1 MRENYYYGQGKVFL
15 APRDNKRAFRWVGD
29 VSSLKIAFSYEQQI
43 TKASR
48 GGQLYQNQRIITGAS
63 GSISST
69 WHNFSVE
76 NLALLLGAQP
86 VDEPFSFNEQ
96 FAIPDGVVKGDII
109 ALPHTTIFN
118 VSINGLERDADY
130 VVDRQFGTIEFLVT
144 PKSAGLIAAYEH
156 LFNQWLPFFSAKT
169 QEFYLRFQGVNLAE
183 DSAPLLLELYRVSV
197 DPLAALEMISSGN
210 DLSGIDMTSL
220 ILPDFNQHTESV
232 FSYFGKLQIVNSSSS
247 QPPQT
252 ALMYDGRAN
261 YDGQYQYR
269 GK

>member
-29 VSSLKIAFSYEQQI
+29 VSTLKIAFSYEQQI

-63 GSISST
+63 GSVSST

-96 FAIPDGVVKGDII
+96 FALPDGIVKGDII
-109 ALPHTTIFN
+109 ALPHTSVFN
-118 VSINGLERDADY
+118 VSINGLERNADY
-130 VVDRQFGTIEFLVT
+130 IADRQFGTIEFLVT
-144 PKSAGLIAAYEH
+144 PETTGLIAGYDH
-156 LFNQWLPFFSAKT
+156 LFNQWLPFFSVKPL
-169 QEFYLRFQGVNLAE
+169 EFYLRFQGVNLAE
-183 DSAPLLLELYRVSV
+183 DTAPVMLELYRVSV
-197 DPLAALEMISSGN
+197 DPLATLEMISSGP
-210 DLSGIDMTSL
+210 DISGMDMTSL
-220 ILPDFNQHTESV
+220 ILPDFNQQAGTS
-232 FSYFGKLQIVNSSSS
+232 FSYFGRMQVVAPQSP
-247 QPPQT
+247 QPPQI
-252 ALMYDGRAN
+252 ALTYDGRAS
-261 YDGQYQYR
+261 YDGQFQYR

>member
-29 VSSLKIAFSYEQQI
+29 VSTLKIAFSYEQQL

-63 GSISST
+63 GSVSST

-86 VDEPFSFNEQ
+86 VDEPFSFNER
-96 FAIPDGVVKGDII
+96 FALPDGIVKGDII
-109 ALPHTTIFN
+109 ALPHTTVYN
-118 VSINGLERDADY
+118 VSINGLERDTDY
-130 VVDRQFGTIEFLVT
+130 VIDRQFGTIEFLVT
-144 PKSAGLIAAYEH
+144 PEPSGLIAAYEH

-183 DSAPLLLELYRVSV
+183 DSAPVLLELYRVSV

-210 DLSGIDMTSL
+210 DIAGMDMTSL
-220 ILPDFNQHTESV
+220 ILPDFNQQTESV
-232 FSYFGKLQIVNSSSS
+232 FSYFGKLQIVNSQSAQS
-247 QPPQT
+247 PQS
-252 ALMYDGRAN
+252 ALTYNGRAK

>member
-15 APRDNKRAFRWVGD
+15 APGDNKHAFRWVGD

-48 GGQLYQNQRIITGAS
+48 GGQLYQNQRIITGTS

-96 FAIPDGVVKGDII
+96 FALPDGIVKGDII
-109 ALPHTTIFN
+109 ALPHTTVFN

-130 VVDRQFGTIEFLVT
+130 IVDRQFGMIEFLAT
-144 PKSAGLIAAYEH
+144 PESSGLIAAYEH
-156 LFNQWLPFFSAKT
+156 LFNQWLPFFSAET

-183 DSAPLLLELYRVSV
+183 DSSPVLLELYRVSV

-210 DLSGIDMTSL
+210 DIAGMEMASV
-220 ILPDFNQHTESV
+220 ILPDFSQQRGTA
-232 FSYFGKLQIVNSSSS
+232 FSYFGKMQLVT
-247 QPPQT
+247 QPPSLT
-252 ALMYDGRAN
+252 YNGKASFDGT
-261 YDGQYQYR
+261 YQYR

>member
-96 FAIPDGVVKGDII
+96 FALPDGIVKGDII

-118 VSINGLERDADY
+118 VSIHGLERDADY
-130 VVDRQFGTIEFLVT
+130 VVDRQFGTIEFLATPDVT
-144 PKSAGLIAAYEH
+144 GMIAEYDH
-156 LFNQWLPFFSAKT
+156 LFNQWLPFFSVKP

-183 DSAPLLLELYRVSV
+183 DSTPVLLELYRVSV
-197 DPLAALEMISSGN
+197 DPLATLEMISSGM
-210 DLSGIDMTSL
+210 DIAGMDMTSL
-220 ILPDFNQHTESV
+220 ILPDFNQQASSV
-232 FSYFGKLQIVNSSSS
+232 FSYFGQIQLVT
-247 QPPQT
+247 PQSPSLT
-252 ALMYDGRAN
+252 YNGRAD
-261 YDGQYQYR
+261 YDGQYRYR

>member
-29 VSSLKIAFSYEQQI
+29 VSTLKIAFSYEQQI

-96 FAIPDGVVKGDII
+96 FAVPDGVVKGDII
-109 ALPHTTIFN
+109 ALPHTTVFN
-118 VSINGLERDADY
+118 VNINGLERNSDY
-130 VVDRQFGTIEFLVT
+130 VVDRQFGTIEFLESPEST
-144 PKSAGLIAAYEH
+144 GLVVAYEH

-183 DSAPLLLELYRVSV
+183 DSAPVLLVLYRVSV

-210 DLSGIDMTSL
+210 DMTGMEMTSL
-220 ILPDFNQHTESV
+220 ILPDFTQQTESV
-232 FSYFGKLQIVNSSSS
+232 FSYFGKLQVVNSQST
-247 QPPQT
+247 QPPQSPLT
-252 ALMYDGRAN
+252 YNGRAK

>member
-29 VSSLKIAFSYEQQI
+29 VSTLKIAFSYEQQI

-48 GGQLYQNQRIITGAS
+48 GGQLYQNQRVITGAS

-96 FAIPDGVVKGDII
+96 FALPDGIVKGDII
-109 ALPHTTIFN
+109 ALPHTTVFN
-118 VSINGLERDADY
+118 VSINGLERDTDY

-144 PKSAGLIAAYEH
+144 PESSSLTAEYEH
-156 LFNQWLPFFSAKT
+156 LFNQWLPFFSAQA

-183 DSAPLLLELYRVSV
+183 DSSPVLLEIYRVSV

-210 DLSGIDMTSL
+210 DIAGLEMTSL
-220 ILPDFNQHTESV
+220 ILPDFNQQNKSPLN
-232 FSYFGKLQIVNSSSS
+232 YFGHLQMVKRLPILTYNG
-247 QPPQT
+247 Q
-252 ALMYDGRAN
+252 AKYDGIH
-261 YDGQYQYR
+261 QYR

>member
-96 FAIPDGVVKGDII
+96 FALPDGIVKGDII
-109 ALPHTTIFN
+109 ALPHTTVFN
-118 VSINGLERDADY
+118 VSINGLERDTDY

-144 PKSAGLIAAYEH
+144 PETAGLTAAYEH

-169 QEFYLRFQGVNLAE
+169 QDFYLRFQGVNIAE
-183 DSAPLLLELYRVSV
+183 DSAPVLLELYRVSV

-210 DLSGIDMTSL
+210 SLASIDMNSL
-220 ILPDFNQHTESV
+220 ILPDFAQKAETV
-232 FSYFGKLQIVNSSSS
+232 FSYFGQIQLATPYSPQS
-247 QPPQT
+247 PQT
-252 ALMYDGRAN
+252 ALRYNGRAN

>member
-15 APRDNKRAFRWVGD
+15 APRDNKRVFRWVGD
-29 VSSLKIAFSYEQQI
+29 VSTLKIAFSYEQQI

-96 FAIPDGVVKGDII
+96 FAIPDGIVKGDII
-109 ALPHTTIFN
+109 ALPHTTVFN
-118 VSINGLERDADY
+118 VKINGLERDTDY
-130 VVDRQFGTIEFLVT
+130 VVDRQFGMIEFLVT
-144 PKSAGLIAAYEH
+144 PESAGLIAVYEH

-169 QEFYLRFQGVNLAE
+169 QEFYLRFQGMNLAE
-183 DSAPLLLELYRVSV
+183 DSAPVLLELYRVSI
-197 DPLAALEMISSGN
+197 DPLSTLEMISSGN
-210 DLSGIDMTSL
+210 DIAGMEMTSV
-220 ILPDFNQHTESV
+220 ILPDFNQHEPSP
-232 FSYFGKLQIVNSSSS
+232 FSYFGRIHLVTP
-247 QPPQT
+247 QPNLTYNGQVK
-252 ALMYDGRAN
+252 YDGKH
-261 YDGQYQYR
+261 QYR

>member
-29 VSSLKIAFSYEQQI
+29 VSALKIAFSYEQQI

-48 GGQLYQNQRIITGAS
+48 GGKLYQSQRIITGAS

-76 NLALLLGAQP
+76 NLALLLGAQL

-96 FAIPDGVVKGDII
+96 FAIPDGIVKGDII
-109 ALPHTTIFN
+109 ALPHTTVFN
-118 VSINGLERDADY
+118 VSINGLERDVDY

-144 PKSAGLIAAYEH
+144 PGTAGLIAVYEH

-169 QEFYLRFQGVNLAE
+169 QEFYLRFQGMNLAE
-183 DSAPLLLELYRVSV
+183 DSAPVLLELYRVSV
-197 DPLAALEMISSGN
+197 DPLATLEMISSGT
-210 DLSGIDMTSL
+210 DIAGVDMTSL
-220 ILPDFNQHTESV
+220 ILPDFNQQTGTA
-232 FSYFGKLQIVNSSSS
+232 FSYFGRMQIISSQRS
-247 QPPQT
+247 QPPQGILT
-252 ALMYDGRAN
+252 YDGRAN
-261 YDGQYQYR
+261 YDGKYQYR

>member
-86 VDEPFSFNEQ
+86 VEEPFSGNETV
-96 FAIPDGVVKGDII
+96 ALPAGIVRGDII
-109 ALPHTTIFN
+109 ALPHTTVFN
-118 VSINGLERDADY
+118 VAIAGLERDVDY
-130 VVDRQFGTIEFLVT
+130 MVDRQFGTIEFLST
-144 PKSAGLIAAYEH
+144 PAVEVRTAKYDH
-156 LFNQWLPFFSAKT
+156 LYNQWLPFFSEKF
-169 QEFYLRFQGVNLAE
+169 QEFYLRFHGVNIAE
-183 DSAPLLLELYRVSV
+183 DSAPVLLELYRVSV
-197 DPLAALEMISSGN
+197 DPLATLEMISSGTGLAN
-210 DLSGIDMTSL
+210 LDMTSL
-220 ILPDFNQHTESV
+220 ILPDFNQQSGSE
-232 FSYFGKLQIVNSSSS
+232 FSYFGRVQLMNSQTL
-247 QPPQT
+247 QPPQMPLT
-252 ALMYDGRAN
+252 YDGRAN
-261 YDGQYQYR
+261 FDGQYKYR

>member
-29 VSSLKIAFSYEQQI
+29 VSALKMAFSYEQQI

-48 GGQLYQNQRIITGAS
+48 GGQLYQDQRIITGAS

-76 NLALLLGAQP
+76 NLALLLGAQA
-86 VDEPFSFNEQ
+86 VDEPFSFNESVVLP
-96 FAIPDGVVKGDII
+96 AGIVKGDVI
-109 ALPHTTIFN
+109 ALPHTTVFN
-118 VSINGLERDADY
+118 VSITGLERDSDY
-130 VVDRQFGTIEFLVT
+130 IVDRQFGTIEFLST
-144 PKSAGLIAAYEH
+144 PAVGVRTAEYDH
-156 LFNQWLPFFSAKT
+156 LYNQWLPFFSANP

-183 DSAPLLLELYRVSV
+183 DSAPVLLELYRVSV
-197 DPLAALEMISSGN
+197 DPLATLEMISSGT
-210 DLSGIDMTSL
+210 DIAGMDMTSL
-220 ILPDFNQHTESV
+220 ILPDFNQQTGTA
-232 FSYFGKLQIVNSSSS
+232 FSYFGRLQVIAPQSP
-247 QPPQT
+247 QPPQV
-252 ALMYDGRAN
+252 ALTYDGRAN

>member
-1 MRENYYYGQGKVFL
+1 MRGNYYYDQGQVFL
-15 APRDNKRAFRWVGD
+15 APRDNKRTPRWVGD

-86 VDEPFSFNEQ
+86 VDEPFSFDEQ
-96 FAIPDGVVKGDII
+96 FALPDGIVKGDII
-109 ALPHTTIFN
+109 ALPHTTVFN
-118 VSINGLERDADY
+118 ISINGPERDTDY
-130 VVDRQFGTIEFLVT
+130 VVDRQFGTIEFLAT
-144 PKSAGLIAAYEH
+144 PESEGLIAVYEH

-169 QEFYLRFQGVNLAE
+169 QEFYLRFQGISLAE
-183 DSAPLLLELYRVSV
+183 TAAPVLMELYRFSV

-210 DLSGIDMTSL
+210 DISGIDMTSL
-220 ILPDFNQHTESV
+220 ILPDFNQQAESV
-232 FSYFGKLQIVNSSSS
+232 FSFFAG
-247 QPPQT
+247 
-252 ALMYDGRAN
+252 
-261 YDGQYQYR
+261 YR
-269 GK
+269 SWLRIFHNLRKQL

>member
-1 MRENYYYGQGKVFL
+1 MFL

-76 NLALLLGAQP
+76 NLALLLGAQL

-96 FAIPDGVVKGDII
+96 FAIPDGIVKGDII
-109 ALPHTTIFN
+109 ALPHTTVFN
-118 VSINGLERDADY
+118 VSINGLERDIDY
-130 VVDRQFGTIEFLVT
+130 VIDRQFGTIEFLVT
-144 PKSAGLIAAYEH
+144 PEVSGLIAVYEH

-169 QEFYLRFQGVNLAE
+169 QEFYLRFQGVNIAE
-183 DSAPLLLELYRVSV
+183 DSAPVLLELYRVSV
-197 DPLAALEMISSGN
+197 DPLAALEMISSGT
-210 DLSGIDMTSL
+210 DIAGMDMTSL
-220 ILPDFNQHTESV
+220 IFPDFNQQVESV
-232 FSYFGKLQIVNSSSS
+232 FSYFGRVQLITPQSP

-252 ALMYDGRAN
+252 ALTYNGRVN
-261 YDGQYQYR
+261 YDGQHQYR

>member
-29 VSSLKIAFSYEQQI
+29 VSTLKIAFSYEQQI

-63 GSISST
+63 GSASST

-96 FAIPDGVVKGDII
+96 FALPDGIVKGDII
-109 ALPHTTIFN
+109 ALPHTTVYN
-118 VSINGLERDADY
+118 VSINGLERDTDY
-130 VVDRQFGTIEFLVT
+130 IVDRQFGNIEFLVT
-144 PKSAGLIAAYEH
+144 PESTGRVVVYEH
-156 LFNQWLPFFSAKT
+156 LINRWLPFFSAKP
-169 QEFYLRFQGVNLAE
+169 QELYLRFQGLNLA
-183 DSAPLLLELYRVSV
+183 DAAPVLLELYRVSV
-197 DPLAALEMISSGN
+197 DPLAVLELINSGN
-210 DLSGIDMTSL
+210 DIAGMDMTSL
-220 ILPDFNQHTESV
+220 ILPDLNQKVESNLG
-232 FSYFGKLQIVNSSSS
+232 YFGRLQVATPQPQ
-247 QPPQT
+247 QPPQA
-252 ALMYDGRAN
+252 ALTYNGQAN
-261 YDGQYQYR
+261 YDGQHQYR

>member
-96 FAIPDGVVKGDII
+96 FALPDGIVKGDII

-118 VSINGLERDADY
+118 VSIHGLEREADY
-130 VVDRQFGTIEFLVT
+130 VVDRQFGTIEFLATPDVT
-144 PKSAGLIAAYEH
+144 GMIAEYDH
-156 LFNQWLPFFSAKT
+156 LFNQWLPFFSVKP

-183 DSAPLLLELYRVSV
+183 DSTPVLLELYRVSV
-197 DPLAALEMISSGN
+197 DPLATLEMISSGM
-210 DLSGIDMTSL
+210 DIAGMDMTSL
-220 ILPDFNQHTESV
+220 ILPDFNQQASSV
-232 FSYFGKLQIVNSSSS
+232 FSYFGQIQLVT
-247 QPPQT
+247 PQSPSLT
-252 ALMYDGRAN
+252 YNGRAD
-261 YDGQYQYR
+261 YDGQYRYR

>member
-86 VDEPFSFNEQ
+86 LDEPFSFNEQ
-96 FAIPDGVVKGDII
+96 FALPDGIVKGDII
-109 ALPHTTIFN
+109 ALPHTTVFN
-118 VSINGLERDADY
+118 VSINGLKRDADY
-130 VVDRQFGTIEFLVT
+130 VVDHQFGTIEFLSTPEVT
-144 PKSAGLIAAYEH
+144 DMIAEYDH

-169 QEFYLRFQGVNLAE
+169 QEFYLRFQGVNIAE
-183 DSAPLLLELYRVSV
+183 DSTPVLLALYRVSI

-210 DLSGIDMTSL
+210 NLSGIDMTSL
-220 ILPDFNQHTESV
+220 IFPDFNQQAESV
-232 FSYFGKLQIVNSSSS
+232 FSFFGRIQVMPPHLP

-252 ALMYDGRAN
+252 ALTYNGRAN
-261 YDGQYQYR
+261 YDGQHQYR

>member
-29 VSSLKIAFSYEQQI
+29 VSTLKIAFSYEQQI

-96 FAIPDGVVKGDII
+96 LALPDGIVKGDII
-109 ALPHTTIFN
+109 ALPHTTVFN
-118 VSINGLERDADY
+118 VSINGLERDTDY
-130 VVDRQFGTIEFLVT
+130 VVDRQFGTLEFLVT
-144 PKSAGLIAAYEH
+144 PESGLIAAYEH
-156 LFNQWLPFFSAKT
+156 LFNQWLPFFSAET

-183 DSAPLLLELYRVSV
+183 DSAPVLLELYRVSV

-210 DLSGIDMTSL
+210 DIAGMDMTSL
-220 ILPDFNQHTESV
+220 ILPDFTHQAESV
-232 FSYFGKLQIVNSSSS
+232 FSYFGKLQIVNAHSV
-247 QPPQT
+247 QPPQS
-252 ALMYDGRAN
+252 ALTYNGRAK

>member
-29 VSSLKIAFSYEQQI
+29 VSTLKIAFSYEQQI

-63 GSISST
+63 GSVSST

-96 FAIPDGVVKGDII
+96 FALPDGIVKGDII
-109 ALPHTTIFN
+109 ALPHTTVFN

-144 PKSAGLIAAYEH
+144 PEAVGLIAAYEH
-156 LFNQWLPFFSAKT
+156 LFNQWLPFS
-169 QEFYLRFQGVNLAE
+169 LRK
-183 DSAPLLLELYRVSV
+183 YRSF
-197 DPLAALEMISSGN
+197 IY
-210 DLSGIDMTSL
+210 
-220 ILPDFNQHTESV
+220 V
-232 FSYFGKLQIVNSSSS
+232 F
-247 QPPQT
+247 
-252 ALMYDGRAN
+252 
-261 YDGQYQYR
+261 R
-269 GK
+269 G

>member
-96 FAIPDGVVKGDII
+96 FAVPDGVVKGDII
-109 ALPHTTIFN
+109 ALPHTTVFN
-118 VSINGLERDADY
+118 VNINGLERNSDY
-130 VVDRQFGTIEFLVT
+130 VVDRQFGTIEFLVSPEST
-144 PKSAGLIAAYEH
+144 GLVVAYEH

-183 DSAPLLLELYRVSV
+183 DSAPVLLVLYRVSV
-197 DPLAALEMISSGN
+197 DPLAALGKVRTSS
-210 DLSGIDMTSL
+210 
-220 ILPDFNQHTESV
+220 
-232 FSYFGKLQIVNSSSS
+232 
-247 QPPQT
+247 
-252 ALMYDGRAN
+252 
-261 YDGQYQYR
+261 
-269 GK
+269 

>member
-96 FAIPDGVVKGDII
+96 FALPDGIVKGDII
-109 ALPHTTIFN
+109 ALPHTTVFN

-130 VVDRQFGTIEFLVT
+130 VVDRQFGTIEFLST
-144 PKSAGLIAAYEH
+144 PGKSRLKVVYEH
-156 LFNQWLPFFSAKT
+156 LFNQWLPFFSAKS
-169 QEFYLRFQGVNLAE
+169 QECYLRFHGINIAE
-183 DSAPLLLELYRVSV
+183 ESTPVLLELYRVSI
-197 DPLAALEMISSGN
+197 DPLATLEMLSSENAVAGMN
-210 DLSGIDMTSL
+210 MTSL
-220 ILPDFNQHTESV
+220 ILPDFKQQVESV
-232 FSYFGKLQIVNSSSS
+232 FSYFGKIQFVSHRNTLTYN
-247 QPPQT
+247 
-252 ALMYDGRAN
+252 GRIN
-261 YDGQYQYR
+261 YNGTHNYK
-269 GK
+269 GV

>member
-96 FAIPDGVVKGDII
+96 FTLPDEIVKGDII
-109 ALPHTTIFN
+109 ALPHTTVFN
-118 VSINGLERDADY
+118 VSINGLERDTDY
-130 VVDRQFGTIEFLVT
+130 VVDRQFGMVEFLVT
-144 PKSAGLIAAYEH
+144 PESAGLIVVYEH
-156 LFNQWLPFFSAKT
+156 LFNQWLPFFSANT
-169 QEFYLRFQGVNLAE
+169 QEFYLRFQGENLAE
-183 DSAPLLLELYRVSV
+183 DSAPVLLELHRVSV
-197 DPLAALEMISSGN
+197 DPLSSLEMISSGN
-210 DLSGIDMTSL
+210 DIAGMEMTSVL
-220 ILPDFNQHTESV
+220 LPDFSQYGNSP
-232 FSYFGKLQIVNSSSS
+232 FSYFGCIQLVTP
-247 QPPQT
+247 QPSLT
-252 ALMYDGRAN
+252 YN
-261 YDGQYQYR
+261 GQVQYNGKHQYR

>member
-29 VSSLKIAFSYEQQI
+29 VSTLKIAFSYEQQI

-63 GSISST
+63 GSVSST

-96 FAIPDGVVKGDII
+96 FALPEGIVKGDII
-109 ALPHTTIFN
+109 VLPHTTVFN
-118 VSINGLERDADY
+118 VSINGLERDIDY

-144 PKSAGLIAAYEH
+144 PESTGLIAVYEH
-156 LFNQWLPFFSAKT
+156 LFNQWLPFFSTKA
-169 QEFYLRFQGVNLAE
+169 QEFYLRFHGINLA
-183 DSAPLLLELYRVSV
+183 DDPPLLLELYRVSV
-197 DPLAALEMISSGN
+197 DPLAALEMISSGSDMAN
-210 DLSGIDMTSL
+210 LEMTSL
-220 ILPDFNQHTESV
+220 ILPDFYQVQESA
-232 FSYFGKLQIVNSSSS
+232 FSYFGTIQIVTPLSP
-247 QPPQT
+247 QPQT
-252 ALMYDGRAN
+252 SLTYNGRAN
-261 YDGQYQYR
+261 YDGKYQYR

>member
-29 VSSLKIAFSYEQQI
+29 VSTLKIAFSYEQQI

-48 GGQLYQNQRIITGAS
+48 GGQLYQNERIITGAS
-63 GSISST
+63 GSVSST

-86 VDEPFSFNEQ
+86 VDEPFSFNQ
-96 FAIPDGVVKGDII
+96 QYALPNGIVKGDII
-109 ALPHTTIFN
+109 ALPHTTVFN
-118 VSINGLERDADY
+118 VSINGLNRGADY
-130 VVDRQFGTIEFLVT
+130 IVDRQFGTIEFLVT
-144 PKSAGLIAAYEH
+144 PESEGLTAAYEH
-156 LFNQWLPFFSAKT
+156 LFNQWLPFFSVKP

-183 DSAPLLLELYRVSV
+183 DTAPVLLELYRVSV
-197 DPLAALEMISSGN
+197 DPLATLEMISSGN
-210 DLSGIDMTSL
+210 DIAGMDMTSL
-220 ILPDFNQHTESV
+220 ILPDFTQQTESV
-232 FSYFGKLQIVNSSSS
+232 FSYFGKLQIVNTQSSL
-247 QPPQT
+247 T
-252 ALMYDGRAN
+252 YNGRAK

>member
-96 FAIPDGVVKGDII
+96 FALPDGIVKGDII
-109 ALPHTTIFN
+109 ALPHTTVFN
-118 VSINGLERDADY
+118 VSINGLERNSDY
-130 VVDRQFGTIEFLVT
+130 VVDRQFGTIEFLET
-144 PKSAGLIAAYEH
+144 PESTGLVAAYEH
-156 LFNQWLPFFSAKT
+156 LFNQWLPFFSAET

-183 DSAPLLLELYRVSV
+183 GSAPVLLELYRVSV
-197 DPLAALEMISSGN
+197 DPLAALDMISSGN
-210 DLSGIDMTSL
+210 DIAGMEMASV
-220 ILPDFNQHTESV
+220 ILPDFSQQSGTA
-232 FSYFGKLQIVNSSSS
+232 FSYFGKMQLVTQ
-247 QPPQT
+247 QP
-252 ALMYDGRAN
+252 ALTYNGKASFDGT
-261 YDGQYQYR
+261 YQYR

>member
-96 FAIPDGVVKGDII
+96 FALPDGIVKGDII

-118 VSINGLERDADY
+118 VSIHGLERDADY
-130 VVDRQFGTIEFLVT
+130 VVDRQFGTIEFLATPDVT
-144 PKSAGLIAAYEH
+144 GMIAEYDH
-156 LFNQWLPFFSAKT
+156 LFNQWLPFFSVKP

-183 DSAPLLLELYRVSV
+183 DSTPVLLELYRVSV
-197 DPLAALEMISSGN
+197 DPLATLEMISSGM
-210 DLSGIDMTSL
+210 DIAGMDMTSL
-220 ILPDFNQHTESV
+220 ILPDFNQQASSV
-232 FSYFGKLQIVNSSSS
+232 FSYFGQIQLVTPQS
-247 QPPQT
+247 PPLT
-252 ALMYDGRAN
+252 YNGRAD
-261 YDGQYQYR
+261 YDGQYRYR

>member
-48 GGQLYQNQRIITGAS
+48 GGQLYQNQRVITGAS

-69 WHNFSVE
+69 WHNFSME

-86 VDEPFSFNEQ
+86 VDEPFAINEQ
-96 FAIPDGVVKGDII
+96 FVLPDGIVKGDII
-109 ALPHTTIFN
+109 ALPHTTVFN
-118 VSINGLERDADY
+118 VSINGLERDTDY

-144 PKSAGLIAAYEH
+144 PGSEDLIVAYEH

-169 QEFYLRFQGVNLAE
+169 QEFYLRFQGVNIAE
-183 DSAPLLLELYRVSV
+183 DSAPVLLELYRVSV
-197 DPLAALEMISSGN
+197 DPLATLEMINSGT
-210 DLSGIDMTSL
+210 DIAGIEMTSL
-220 ILPDFNQHTESV
+220 ILPDFNRQVSSV
-232 FSYFGKLQIVNSSSS
+232 FSYFGQVQLVASQFS
-247 QPPQT
+247 QPPQN
-252 ALMYDGRAN
+252 ALTYNGRAN

>member
-96 FAIPDGVVKGDII
+96 FPVPDGVVKGDII
-109 ALPHTTIFN
+109 ALPHTTVFN

-130 VVDRQFGTIEFLVT
+130 VVDRQFGTIEFLST
-144 PKSAGLIAAYEH
+144 PAVGMRTVEYDH
-156 LFNQWLPFFSAKT
+156 LYNQWIPFFSLKP

-183 DSAPLLLELYRVSV
+183 DSAPVLLELYRVSV
-197 DPLAALEMISSGN
+197 DPLAILEMISSGT
-210 DLSGIDMTSL
+210 DIAGMDMTSL
-220 ILPDFNQHTESV
+220 ILPDFNQQTGTALS
-232 FSYFGKLQIVNSSSS
+232 FFGRIQVVNPSLP
-247 QPPQT
+247 QPAQT